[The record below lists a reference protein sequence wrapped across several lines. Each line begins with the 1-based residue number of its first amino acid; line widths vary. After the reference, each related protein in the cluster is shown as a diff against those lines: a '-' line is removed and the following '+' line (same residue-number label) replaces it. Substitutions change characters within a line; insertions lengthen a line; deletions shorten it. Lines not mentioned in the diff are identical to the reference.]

1 MVSLFSG
8 LRYILILAAA
18 AVLFGAFLMFWEA
31 TLMLLEG
38 FRMARLDP
46 DLSVIVAVL
55 RGTDKILLGIVLMVV
70 GCGIALGFALDI
82 PPEQRSKLPQWM
94 IIDTVAELKNLFF
107 QMIILY
113 LVVHFAA
120 QVGEA
125 QAPLDWNA
133 LVLPVSALL
142 LGGAMKLAASSS
154 HLSEQERRGRNDGP
168 SETRD

>member
-8 LRYILILAAA
+8 LRYILILAAT

-31 TLMLLEG
+31 ILMLLEG
-38 FRMARLDP
+38 FRLARLDP

-55 RGTDKILLGIVLMVV
+55 RATDKILLGIVLMVV
-70 GCGIALGFALDI
+70 GCGIALGFALDV
-82 PPEQRSKLPQWM
+82 PAEQRSKLPQWM

-120 QVGEA
+120 QVGEM
-125 QAPLDWNA
+125 QTPLEWNA

-154 HLSEQERRGRNDGP
+154 HLSEQERKGRSDRLPGAR
-168 SETRD
+168 E